1 MFPKCI
7 LPSVR
12 WLTVQICLFFE
23 ANTSSNHCWM
33 RGFLR
38 CISPIWISKDS
49 KWTMTLET
57 PNHWLYSNKKGSGPY
72 APRSKGCKVFRD
84 LGLTEKC
91 GPPKKVQILLPNDL
105 VKAAFGLPSFAS
117 FLKVMCLVSEWIV
130 FVSPTT
136 LASLTTPRIT
146 TCGSR
151 ILQIYLSAKN
161 MCPLPNL
168 TKLDPPAA
176 DRLFSGTGP
185 LEGWISCSVN
195 GKALVMEAR
204 WRRGCG
210 FSRCQFLWTDLAGT
224 PSTGKFKY
232 SMKLDR
238 SFSKNMRVAK
248 RIDESLF
255 VRVETIWISEISR
268 KPFDSTSL
276 VGDLAKGA

>member
-1 MFPKCI
+1 MNHDPWNTQPLIIQQQKGQWTLCPEIQGLQSFSRPGFNGKVWTPQKGSNSTSKWFGKSSLWTTIICI
-7 LPSVR
+7 L
-12 WLTVQICLFFE
+12 FE
-23 ANTSSNHCWM
+23 SYVP
-33 RGFLR
+33 GFR
-38 CISPIWISKDS
+38 MNCVCQPHD
-49 KWTMTLET
+49 
-57 PNHWLYSNKKGSGPY
+57 
-72 APRSKGCKVFRD
+72 
-84 LGLTEKC
+84 
-91 GPPKKVQILLPNDL
+91 
-105 VKAAFGLPSFAS
+105 FG
-117 FLKVMCLVSEWIV
+117 I
-130 FVSPTT
+130 
-136 LASLTTPRIT
+136 LTTPRIT

-204 WRRGCG
+204 WRWGCG